1 MELRMAEFLCKSCCV
16 TKPECDFYRGNK
28 SRCKECIKE
37 AVRANR
43 IANIDH
49 YRSFD
54 KARASMPHRIAA
66 RRAYQATPRGI
77 EAAKQ
82 AKKAWRMRNAEK
94 RRAHDAIAKAVAKG
108 VVNPLP
114 CFVCGRED
122 SEAHHPDYSSPLAVT
137 WLCSKHHAQLHKEA
151 REYANAA

>member
-1 MELRMAEFLCKSCCV
+1 MAEFLCKVCCV
-16 TKPECDFYRGNK
+16 TKAEDDFYRGNK

-43 IANIDH
+43 IANIDY

-54 KARASMPHRIAA
+54 KARASMSHRVAA
-66 RRAYQATPRGI
+66 RAAYQATPRGI
-77 EAAKQ
+77 AAAARAKREWDKRNPDRKS
-82 AKKAWRMRNAEK
+82 AHGKVKKAIERGEIQK
-94 RRAHDAIAKAVAKG
+94 
-108 VVNPLP
+108 LP

-122 SEAHHPDYSSPLAVT
+122 SEAHHPDYSAPLAVT
-137 WLCSKHHAQLHKEA
+137 WLCSKHHAQLHKEE